1 MSLITYPLIFDLLE
15 VLQVWIIYIIKIFY
29 STIKLSKVISNIK
42 MYEEFVEKH
51 FLPQFW
57 LDFHS
62 NYSEKI
68 DQHKSKLIGVDWSCS
83 RHKSKLINV
92 NLLLPPHF
100 MHKIGL
106 QISLSLFVF
115 DCYGCGCSCFVF
127 FWFLFFCFFFEFLL
141 SGEQKEEVFHFW
153 CRLFWLWVFFYGV
166 NIEETKKQHK
176 QAVRFYFSIF

>member
-1 MSLITYPLIFDLLE
+1 MDN
-15 VLQVWIIYIIKIFY
+15 IIKN
-29 STIKLSKVISNIK
+29 SNTTIRLLKVISNIK
-42 MYEEFVEKH
+42 MYEEFGEKH
-51 FLPQFW
+51 FLPQFQ

-68 DQHKSKLIGVDWSCS
+68 DQHKTKLIGVDWSCS

-127 FWFLFFCFFFEFLL
+127 LFFFLNSYFPANKKKRFFIFGAGCFGCECSFME
-141 SGEQKEEVFHFW
+141 
-153 CRLFWLWVFFYGV
+153 
-166 NIEETKKQHK
+166 
-176 QAVRFYFSIF
+176 